1 MNDDHSAQLRSTA
14 VSYSGLVDEWYVVFG
29 VQMFGQQTISATDVW
44 ATVQLGLGS
53 VVQMISGDLVFSPLI
68 ALYNVS
74 AFAAIL
80 FKLLF

>member
-53 VVQMISGDLVFSPLI
+53 VVQMISCP
-68 ALYNVS
+68 NVW
-74 AFAAIL
+74 
-80 FKLLF
+80 